1 MEPNLKQVKSLFSS
15 QDYARGIEYFR
26 QRPAAENIDRDEWV
40 LMGHG
45 AAGKTLPVR
54 TNR

>member
-26 QRPAAENIDRDEWV
+26 QRPVTDIIDTVGEI
-40 LMGHG
+40 LF
-45 AAGKTLPVR
+45 
-54 TNR
+54 